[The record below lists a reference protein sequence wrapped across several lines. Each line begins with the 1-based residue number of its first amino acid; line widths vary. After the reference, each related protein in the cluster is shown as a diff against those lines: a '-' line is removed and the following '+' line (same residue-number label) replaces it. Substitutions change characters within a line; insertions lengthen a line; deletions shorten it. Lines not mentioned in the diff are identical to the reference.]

1 LVTAIATAITASH
14 QSNQRETPNH
24 NSPRRGN
31 PRRVRKFG
39 GWYKL
44 LRFQARRLEST
55 QYVFGLKWSG
65 HMTAARMRLLLR
77 NLPAGSAEIYF
88 HPAVRRDA
96 ELQRL
101 MPDYEHEAELRALL
115 ELKTAQ

>member
-1 LVTAIATAITASH
+1 
-14 QSNQRETPNH
+14 
-24 NSPRRGN
+24 
-31 PRRVRKFG
+31 
-39 GWYKL
+39 
-44 LRFQARRLEST
+44 
-55 QYVFGLKWSG
+55 
-65 HMTAARMRLLLR
+65 MTAARMRLLLR